1 MCATRRWMAMV
12 FVAVAA
18 VVMASTEARAQVIIA
33 CVHNNTGDVRI
44 VANAAQCHPN
54 EVAVTWNKKGP
65 TGPTGPTGPAGP
77 QGAAG
82 ATGATGA
89 TGAKGATGA
98 QRTAGAAGAAGATGA
113 TGAAGAQGATG
124 AAGAQGPAGAAG
136 AGGFTILDNNNQIVG
151 TLVSPGI
158 LSYQHGTDVFY
169 ADVSAGGFTPTFSTG
184 LMYTDAACA
193 GQSRLTD
200 FGGFKPL
207 VEQALIVGTN
217 AVVTDYTGAAVT
229 STFDGS
235 CTATSNP
242 LYWFAPPGPFAS
254 CQAINF
260 CSTTVT
266 TRPTHAIDVSSSIYP
281 TPFKV
286 P

>member
-89 TGAKGATGA
+89 KGAT
-98 QRTAGAAGAAGATGA
+98 
-113 TGAAGAQGATG
+113 
-124 AAGAQGPAGAAG
+124 GAQGPAGAAG